1 MKKAFKRGLLK
12 AAEST
17 KSYIITNGFYAGA
30 SKLVSEALSENSHQ
44 SQLTSIGIMSLS
56 VISSYAKVFEVT
68 FIFVEK
74 VENSKQRVSGF
85 FFIIKERE

>member
-17 KSYIITNGFYAGA
+17 KSYIITNGFHAGVC
-30 SKLVSEALSENSHQ
+30 KLVGEVLSENSHH

-56 VISSYAKVFEVT
+56 VISSHEKVFEASK
-68 FIFVEK
+68 IFL
-74 VENSKQRVSGF
+74 
-85 FFIIKERE
+85 IK